1 MPCRNGNSCQRV
13 IQPDLKQKEI
23 ITMMKIENITNPRTG
38 QEIQLCTAT
47 GWTGNPEYA
56 KYYPG
61 DEAHRS
67 RYTTY
72 LLCTEDESGER
83 HVLRVNFWN
92 GIGEAAHKALEGK
105 SALIELKGCRVS
117 HYVDLYGTQRF
128 SVNVNR
134 ESEYRVLDFTPFVPA
149 GTGFKDIVDM
159 AKRSA
164 SATVEETSD
173 VPF

>member
-1 MPCRNGNSCQRV
+1 MPCRNGNSCQKV
-13 IQPDLKQKEI
+13 IQPDITQKEI
-23 ITMMKIENITNPRTG
+23 LTMMKIENITNPRTG

-72 LLCTEDESGER
+72 MLCADDETGER

-92 GIGEAAHKALEGK
+92 GIGEVAHKVLSTNA
-105 SALIELKGCRVS
+105 ALIDLIGARVS
-117 HYVDLYGTQRF
+117 HYVDTYGTERF

-134 ESEYRVLDFTPFVPA
+134 ESDYRVHELRPFVAA
-149 GTGFKDIVDM
+149 GTGFAQAVNK
-159 AKRSA
+159 AGQPA
-164 SATVEETSD
+164 ATTSD
-173 VPF
+173 AEVPF